1 MTVRV
6 LTGSKHDIA
15 RAVSGID
22 GDVRE
27 AIVFIEEPAAAREAS
42 SPTAAAGAQVV
53 LNTDHADAFAEMAPY
68 TVAVEHFD
76 DARRAIYARGDGE

>member
-6 LTGSKHDIA
+6 LTGSKQEIA
-15 RAVSGID
+15 REVAGMD

-27 AIVFIEEPAAAREAS
+27 AIVFVDERSTAAGGVAPPGGQGAAAA
-42 SPTAAAGAQVV
+42 
-53 LNTDHADAFAEMAPY
+53 ADAFAEMEPH
-68 TVAVEHFD
+68 TVEVDDFD